1 MSKINNQISLLE
13 RKLETGDVKN
23 LYSIKNKLKILKR
36 KQIKENY
43 NSGRETKFQ
52 FLAR

>member
-1 MSKINNQISLLE
+1 MNKITNQINILE

-23 LYSIKNKLKILKR
+23 IYSVKNKLKILKR
-36 KQIKENY
+36 KQIKDNY
-43 NSGRETKFQ
+43 NSSRETKFQ